1 MTSGQQVTAVG
12 WRGYLMFRPKT
23 KQKGYKY
30 ESKAI
35 GQFSR
40 HMQLCTGYNAF
51 RSHARIEPVNALV
64 ATVSGL
70 ARYNLPGPDRP

>member
-1 MTSGQQVTAVG
+1 
-12 WRGYLMFRPKT
+12 MFRPKT
-23 KQKGYKY
+23 KQKGYKSV
-30 ESKAI
+30 SKAI
-35 GQFSR
+35 GQFYR
-40 HMQLCTGYNAF
+40 RTPLCSAYNAF